1 MWESLKEQIT
11 EVGSAVLTGADASAY
26 VKDNAVVF
34 VYEGNKLQIPIA
46 DASEIT
52 LLHIGG
58 GTVMLKYKFIEVLG
72 KIEKPE

>member
-26 VKDNAVVF
+26 VKDNSVVF
-34 VYEGNKLQIPIA
+34 VYEGNKLQIPVS
-46 DASEIT
+46 DASDIT
-52 LLHIGG
+52 LRHIGG

>member
-1 MWESLKEQIT
+1 MWESLKEQVT

-34 VYEGNKLQIPIA
+34 VYEGNKLQIPVA

-52 LLHIGG
+52 LRHIGG

>member
-1 MWESLKEQIT
+1 MWDSLKEQIT

-34 VYEGNKLQIPIA
+34 VYEGNKLQIPVS
-46 DASEIT
+46 DASDIT
-52 LLHIGG
+52 LRHIGG

>member
-1 MWESLKEQIT
+1 MWESLKEQLT

-34 VYEGNKLQIPIA
+34 VYDGNKLQIPIA
-46 DASEIT
+46 DASDIT
-52 LLHIGG
+52 LRHIGG

>member
-46 DASEIT
+46 DASDII
-52 LLHIGG
+52 LRHIGG

>member
-34 VYEGNKLQIPIA
+34 VYEGNKLQIPVS
-46 DASEIT
+46 DASDIN
-52 LLHIGG
+52 LRHIGG

>member
-11 EVGSAVLTGADASAY
+11 EVGSAVLIGADASAY

-46 DASEIT
+46 DASDIT
-52 LLHIGG
+52 LRHIGG

>member
-52 LLHIGG
+52 LRHIGG